1 MQFRIVS
8 LLMLTCVTAVV
19 FGLFSFAP
27 LFVAAIVALV
37 SMAFTPTM
45 WITGAAFAKTRAR
58 VFFIGG
64 ISSGFLFH
72 LIAVYYLFMLIFSS
86 GMDISSSEP
95 VSRLI
100 LFGIWAA
107 PGVAAFIGGGLSLLT
122 YRLLRVSPTKV
133 DQPNNDGL

>member
-8 LLMLTCVTAVV
+8 LLILTCVTAVV

-37 SMAFTPTM
+37 SMAFTPTI
-45 WITGAAFAKTRAR
+45 WITGAVFAKTRAR

-72 LIAVYYLFMLIFSS
+72 LIAVYYLIMLVFSS
-86 GMDISSSEP
+86 DMDISSSEP

-107 PGVAAFIGGGLSLLT
+107 PGLAAFLGGGLSLLT

>member
-8 LLMLTCVTAVV
+8 LLILTCVTAVV

-27 LFVAAIVALV
+27 LLVAAIVAVV
-37 SMAFTPTM
+37 SMAFTPTI
-45 WITGAAFAKTRAR
+45 WITGAVFAKTRAR

-72 LIAVYYLFMLIFSS
+72 LIAVYYLVMLVFNTD
-86 GMDISSSEP
+86 MDIADSEP
-95 VSRLI
+95 LARLM
-100 LFGIWAA
+100 LFAIWAA

-122 YRLLRVSPTKV
+122 YRLLRVSPTQV
-133 DQPNNDGL
+133 DQSSNDEQ